1 MNLIIFFR
9 IILEISLAYV
19 LICGINKT
27 MKQLK
32 LKLFILG
39 LLVAT
44 PVFLLA
50 QINIQINSFNQYYF
64 NTKECLNFSAINLGL
79 KSVEVQFNVKI
90 DNADNSKIVE
100 FKTSPV
106 ILNPGV
112 NLINSMTVGIKDIN
126 YFNKDIYE
134 IETKT
139 GTFPS
144 RNYKVCIWSVCS
156 LPDCA
161 GLGSGAGSTEQAECI
176 QIQVENPTPLL
187 LSYPENNSEIEEI
200 RPVYNWIP
208 PAPIASS
215 SELNYLMRL
224 VEVNEGQ
231 TPSDALMLN
240 RPLIEIEGLVQ
251 NALMHPNDVNPLE
264 LGKTYA
270 WQVQAFIGKTYF
282 AKSEQWNFK
291 IKKETIVKDTIKYA
305 KVTGKIDAG
314 EHKISEDGYFYF
326 AFQDSKPNYILEC
339 NLLNSEMKQL
349 PNAIF
354 EQGKFD
360 TTLRKEVFST
370 DITFAGEKKYRLNT
384 ASIKLSTGVYF
395 LEIVNS
401 RREKLYIKFTKD

>member
-27 MKQLK
+27 MKKLK

-44 PVFLLA
+44 PSFLLA

-79 KSVEVQFNVKI
+79 KSVEVQFNFKI
-90 DNADNSKIVE
+90 DNADNTKIVE

-112 NLINSMTVGIKDIN
+112 NLINSMTIGFKDIK
-126 YFNKDIYE
+126 YFNNDIYE

-144 RNYKVCIWSVCS
+144 GNYKVCIWSVCS

-251 NALMHPNDVNPLE
+251 NTMMHPNDINPLE
-264 LGKTYA
+264 PGKTYA

-282 AKSEQWNFK
+282 AKSEQWKFKVKKDTLDLKKVPRNISYVEITGQTGNSMYYAVDYLKIKNEVRFKTGTILLNFK
-291 IKKETIVKDTIKYA
+291 DKNGSIL
-305 KVTGKIDAG
+305 KIDQSSFIIKPGDNRLDIDLKNELKFKHG
-314 EHKISEDGYFYF
+314 EIYELTGY
-326 AFQDSKPNYILEC
+326 
-339 NLLNSEMKQL
+339 LL
-349 PNAIF
+349 
-354 EQGKFD
+354 
-360 TTLRKEVFST
+360 T
-370 DITFAGEKKYRLNT
+370 GELF
-384 ASIKLSTGVYF
+384 I
-395 LEIVNS
+395 
-401 RREKLYIKFTKD
+401 IKFTYIDSNLLPND

>member
-1 MNLIIFFR
+1 MNFINLFGNVLENWCPYNLI
-9 IILEISLAYV
+9 
-19 LICGINKT
+19 CDINKT
-27 MKQLK
+27 MKHLK

-39 LLVAT
+39 LMGAI
-44 PVFLLA
+44 PSFLTA
-50 QINIQINSFNQYYF
+50 QINIQLNSFNLYYF

-79 KSVEVQFNVKI
+79 KSVEVQFNIKI
-90 DNADNSKIVE
+90 DNADNNKIVE

-106 ILNPGV
+106 ILNSGV
-112 NLINSMTVGIKDIN
+112 NSINSMNVGIRDIN

-144 RNYKVCIWSVCS
+144 GNYKVCIWSVCS

-161 GLGSGAGSTEQAECI
+161 GLGSGAGSSEQAECI

-187 LSYPENNSEIEEI
+187 LSYPENNSEIDEI

-224 VEVNEGQ
+224 VEVNDGQ

-240 RPLIEIEGLVQ
+240 RPLIEVEGLVQ
-251 NALMHPNDVNPLE
+251 NAMMHPNDVNPLE
-264 LGKTYA
+264 PGKTYA

-282 AKSEQWNFK
+282 AKSEQWKFK
-291 IKKETIVKDTIKYA
+291 IKKETIIKDTIKYA

-339 NLLNSEMKQL
+339 TLLNSEMKRL

-360 TTLRKEVFST
+360 TILRKEVFST
-370 DITFAGEKKYRLNT
+370 DITYAGEKKYRLNT
-384 ASIKLSTGVYF
+384 ALQKLSTGVYF

>member
-27 MKQLK
+27 MKKLK

-64 NTKECLNFSAINLGL
+64 NTKECLNFSAINIGL
-79 KSVEVQFNVKI
+79 KSVEVQFNFKI

-106 ILNPGV
+106 ILNSGV

-144 RNYKVCIWSVCS
+144 GNYKVCVWSVCS

-176 QIQVENPTPLL
+176 QIQVENPTPML
-187 LSYPENNSEIEEI
+187 LSYPENDSEIEEL

-224 VEVNEGQ
+224 VELNEGQ

-264 LGKTYA
+264 PGKTYA
-270 WQVQAFIGKTYF
+270 WQVHAFIGKTYF
-282 AKSEQWNFK
+282 AKSEQWKFN

-326 AFQDSKPNYILEC
+326 AYQDSKPNYILEC

-349 PNAIF
+349 PKAIF

-360 TTLRKEVFST
+360 TTLRKEVFSS
-370 DITFAGEKKYRLNT
+370 DITFSGEKKYRLNT

-395 LEIVNS
+395 LEIINS